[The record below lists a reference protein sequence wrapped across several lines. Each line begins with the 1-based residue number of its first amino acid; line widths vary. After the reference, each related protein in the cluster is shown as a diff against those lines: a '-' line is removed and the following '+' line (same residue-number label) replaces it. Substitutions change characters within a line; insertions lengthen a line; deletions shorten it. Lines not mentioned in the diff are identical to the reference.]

1 MNIYEKNLSQL
12 KKHFLPLSLFSIG
25 LGCHIIFWFI
35 GSRVESDGTLIEPFF
50 LLPFGYFFYSVGI
63 FLGITKI
70 FWAK

>member
-1 MNIYEKNLSQL
+1 MNISKDNLTHLRKYFVS
-12 KKHFLPLSLFSIG
+12 LSLFSIG
-25 LGCHIIFWFI
+25 LGCHLMFWFV
-35 GSRVESDGTLIEPFF
+35 GSRVASDGTLIELFF